1 MSLSFPCLTI
11 IIRPWE
17 SSNWGVF
24 IKKPKPKYLYVEK
37 ILTNTYE
44 GVYFLI
50 KLRAPGQ
57 QFYWKRSASQVFFK
71 DFCLSYKLSFSTF
84 FKYRNNYF
92 QRTPSV
98 ATSNHRSKQKN
109 CVWVYIYRNK
119 KVKDSTMYHPK
130 LLKVYYTIFKKVY
143 KFQQQLNVVEKV
155 TGRRPTTLLKMR
167 SFFFKNF

>member
-1 MSLSFPCLTI
+1 MDRYKEINEWRLNIIVTLFSMSNRNNKTARKQQL
-11 IIRPWE
+11 R
-17 SSNWGVF
+17 VF
-24 IKKPKPKYLYVEK
+24 LKMRIPKYLYLGK

-71 DFCLSYKLSFSTF
+71 DFCLSYFSTF

-98 ATSNHRSKQKN
+98 AASNHRSKQKN
-109 CVWVYIYRNK
+109 CMWVYIYRNK
-119 KVKDSTMYHPK
+119 KLKDCILYHPK
-130 LLKVYYTIFKKVY
+130 LF
-143 KFQQQLNVVEKV
+143 
-155 TGRRPTTLLKMR
+155 
-167 SFFFKNF
+167 